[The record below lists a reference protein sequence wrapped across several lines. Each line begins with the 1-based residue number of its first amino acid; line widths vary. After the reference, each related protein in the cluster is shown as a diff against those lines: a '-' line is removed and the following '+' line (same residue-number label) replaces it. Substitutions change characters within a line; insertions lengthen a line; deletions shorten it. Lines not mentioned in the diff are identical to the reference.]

1 VAAAYAY
8 LLLAGTEKQQGQ
20 VGLPLPKW
28 RREESGDRTSTPRL
42 IGSLRAQLW
51 GKRMGVNLTYFVKTT
66 EGKTNGIII
75 ADALPSAVCY
85 AFR

>member
-1 VAAAYAY
+1 MPVPCLLRRGAASVPA
-8 LLLAGTEKQQGQ
+8 
-20 VGLPLPKW
+20 
-28 RREESGDRTSTPRL
+28 STPRL
-42 IGSLRAQLW
+42 VGSLRAQLW
-51 GKRMGVNLTYFVKTT
+51 GKGMGVNLTHFVKTT